1 MGLLSVGGA
10 ISVDMVKRGVAGAP
24 EGCVLDVRLWG
35 KESGLSR
42 PYPVMCHLLDTAAV
56 FQELWDV
63 VLGDETRTAMAGAL
77 GLSVG
82 EARAVVSFWAGLH
95 DIGKITPPFQAQVAA
110 CYKPVRDDPAYRSAP
125 GAEAERGFR
134 HEIASHWAL
143 NELFEAAGYPGSER
157 VLRTAV
163 SHQVAQLLG
172 GHHGLFGSVLKAKE
186 AARAGDYTPGLGKE
200 GWADQRRAHF
210 EELRRVMGAFAVPR
224 GGLPEGLA
232 VVVSGLVVV
241 ADWLAS
247 QTSVIEPR
255 IPGPGW
261 SGTPS
266 EVDAHWQ
273 AAVKAASGLVRA
285 ARLGRARFRAEEFG
299 DMFPFAPN
307 SLQRDLV
314 EHLPAMVGE
323 RGAGLVLVTAPTGD
337 GKTEAALFAA
347 SLLGRAAGS
356 RGVYFALPT
365 MGTADAMLPR
375 LEAFASRALSGE
387 RALMLL
393 HSMAWLSSPG
403 SGDGAAIDAP
413 VGDGKVSSGQ
423 RTAVEAD
430 GWLRG
435 PKRGLLAPLGVGTI
449 DQALSAVLPLRYN
462 ALRLFGLSDKVFV
475 VDEAHAYG
483 PWMHQLL
490 LRLLEWLGA
499 MGAPVVLLS
508 ATLTGRSAG
517 SLVDAYRRGAG
528 FREPS
533 RVVPRYPGWLFVSGV
548 SGEVT
553 AARGTGSNR
562 ARTLR
567 VSRRPVVWD
576 TSEPAGSPVRE
587 GGRRAVLR
595 EVLAPVAA
603 QGGTALVCCTTVAEA
618 QQTYRDVCAAFPE
631 LASRS
636 GGVRLLHS
644 RYPADA
650 RAAITAEAEVAY
662 GKPGEEKTSVR
673 AGSVLVATQV
683 VEQSLDFDFDLVV
696 SDLAPLA
703 QLLQRAGRGRRHARG
718 PSGRPEW
725 AAAESE
731 PELVVLDPL
740 AAQDR
745 TRPPRSWGS
754 VYDTGLLKRTSR
766 ILEGCARDGIAVPGD
781 VQRLV
786 DKVYEEDFVDGLDEA
801 ARRELARL
809 DEERLAEEAA
819 ERHLAKWTSICA
831 PADVK
836 GDLSKLSVREAG
848 VSEELLT
855 TRLGADT
862 GRVLCLYVQEDG
874 TATLD
879 PEGKAP
885 APSGGRNGLGGAE
898 LVAVARRVAPVPG
911 RWLRG
916 GEAGATVPE
925 QWGTHPL
932 LRELAVLRMSPA
944 ADGVWACRHGRFTIS
959 ISVVGL
965 EAE

>member
-1 MGLLSVGGA
+1 M
-10 ISVDMVKRGVAGAP
+10 MKRDAAGASG
-24 EGCVLDVRLWG
+24 GCALDVRLWG

-42 PYPVMCHLLDTAAV
+42 PYPVICHLLDTGAV
-56 FQELWDV
+56 FQVLWDV
-63 VLGDETRTAMAGAL
+63 VLSDETRTAIADAL
-77 GLSVG
+77 RLSVG
-82 EARAVVSFWAGLH
+82 EARTVVSFWAGLH
-95 DIGKITPPFQAQVAA
+95 DLGKITPPFQAQVPA
-110 CYKPVRDDPAYRSAP
+110 CYKPVRDDPAYLSAP
-125 GAEAERGFR
+125 GAEAEKGFR

-143 NELFEAAGYPGSER
+143 YELFEAVAYPGSER
-157 VLRTAV
+157 LLHKAV
-163 SHQVAQLLG
+163 SHQISQLLG

-186 AARAGDYTPGLGKE
+186 VARASDYNPGLGKQ
-200 GWADQRRAHF
+200 GWADQRRTHF

-224 GGLPEGLA
+224 GGLSVGLA
-232 VVVSGLVVV
+232 IVVSGLVVV

-247 QTSVIEPR
+247 QTSAIEPR
-255 IPGPGW
+255 IPCPGW
-261 SGTPS
+261 SGTPA
-266 EVDAHWQ
+266 EVDSHWQ
-273 AAVKAASGLVRA
+273 VAVKAAPELVRA

-307 SLQRDLV
+307 SLQRDLM

-347 SLLGRAAGS
+347 SLLGRAAGA

-375 LEAFASRALSGE
+375 LEDFASRALSGE

-403 SGDGAAIDAP
+403 GGEGGAAIDAP
-413 VGDGKVSSGQ
+413 VGEGQVSSGE

-533 RVVPRYPGWLFVSGV
+533 QVVPRYPGWLFVSGV
-548 SGEVT
+548 SGEVSP
-553 AARGTGSNR
+553 ARGSGSSR
-562 ARTLR
+562 ARTLQ

-576 TSEPAGSPVRE
+576 TAEPAGAPVRE
-587 GGRRAVLR
+587 GGRRAALR
-595 EVLAPVAA
+595 EVLAPVAVH
-603 QGGTALVCCTTVAEA
+603 GGTALVCCTTVAEA

-631 LASRS
+631 LASHP

-644 RYPADA
+644 RYPADV

-662 GKPGEEKTSVR
+662 GKPGEGMLSLR

-725 AAAESE
+725 AAVESE

-740 AAQDR
+740 AAQER
-745 TRPPRSWGS
+745 AAPPRSWGS
-754 VYDTGLLKRTSR
+754 VYDAGLLVRTSS
-766 ILEGCARDGIAVPGD
+766 ILGRCVREGIAVPGD

-786 DKVYEEDFVDGLDEA
+786 DEVYEEEFVDGLDEA
-801 ARRELARL
+801 ARQELARL
-809 DEERLAEEAA
+809 DEERLAGEAA

-862 GRVLCLYVQEDG
+862 GRVLCLYVQADG

-879 PEGKAP
+879 PEGRAP
-885 APSGGRNGLGGAE
+885 APAGGKNGLRAAE

-916 GEAGATVPE
+916 GEPGATVPE

-932 LRELAVLRMSPA
+932 LRDLAVLCMTPA
-944 ADGVWACRHGRFTIS
+944 AEEGVWACRHGRSTIS
-959 ISVVGL
+959 ISDVGL
-965 EAE
+965 EVD

>member
-1 MGLLSVGGA
+1 MLKRNGA
-10 ISVDMVKRGVAGAP
+10 AASG
-24 EGCVLDVRLWG
+24 GCVLDVRLWG
-35 KESGLSR
+35 KESGLLR
-42 PYPVMCHLLDTAAV
+42 PYPVMCHLLDTGAV

-63 VLGDETRTAMAGAL
+63 VLSKETRAGIANAL
-77 GLSVG
+77 GLPAA

-95 DIGKITPPFQAQVAA
+95 DLGKITPPFQSQVPS
-110 CYKPVRDDPAYRSAP
+110 CYGPVRDDPSYVSAP
-125 GAEAERGFR
+125 GAEAEKAFR

-143 NELFEAAGYPGSER
+143 NELFQEASYPSEGR
-157 VLRTAV
+157 LLRKSV
-163 SHQVAQLLG
+163 SHQIAQLLG
-172 GHHGLFGSVLKAKE
+172 GHHGLFGGVLKAKE
-186 AARAGDYTPGLGKE
+186 AAQAGAYNPGLGKQ
-200 GWADQRRAHF
+200 GWDNQRRVHF
-210 EELRRVMGAFAVPR
+210 KELRRAMGAFAVPR
-224 GGLPEGLA
+224 GGLPAGLA
-232 VVVSGLVVV
+232 VVVSGLVVM

-247 QTSVIEPR
+247 QTSAIEPR
-255 IPGPGW
+255 IPAPGW
-261 SGTPS
+261 SGTPA
-266 EVDAHWQ
+266 EVDAHWK
-273 AAVKAASGLVRA
+273 AAVEAAPGLVRA
-285 ARLGRARFRAEEFG
+285 ARLGRARFSAEEFG
-299 DMFPFAPN
+299 EMFPFAPN

-314 EHLPAMVGE
+314 EHLPRMVGE
-323 RGAGLVLVTAPTGD
+323 QGTGLVLVTAPTGD

-347 SLLGRAAGS
+347 SLLGRAAGA

-375 LEAFASRALSGE
+375 VEAFASRALSGE

-403 SGDGAAIDAP
+403 GGDRSARFETAP
-413 VGDGKVSSGQ
+413 GEGSLSAEMD
-423 RTAVEAD
+423 TAVEAD

-490 LRLLEWLGA
+490 VRLLEWLGA
-499 MGAPVVLLS
+499 MGTPVVLLS

-533 RVVPRYPGWLFVSGV
+533 RVVPRYPGWLFASGS
-548 SGEVT
+548 SGEVSPARST
-553 AARGTGSNR
+553 ASNR
-562 ARTLR
+562 ARTLK
-567 VSRRPVVWD
+567 VSHRPVVWD
-576 TSEPAGSPVRE
+576 TAEPAGSQVRE

-603 QGGTALVCCTTVAEA
+603 EGGTALVCCTTVAEA

-631 LASRS
+631 LAGRA

-644 RYPADA
+644 RYPADV
-650 RAAITAEAEVAY
+650 RAAITADCEAAY
-662 GKPGEEKTSVR
+662 GKPVDGAVSVR

-703 QLLQRAGRGRRHARG
+703 QLLQRAGRARRHRRG
-718 PSGRPEW
+718 PLGRPGW
-725 AAAESE
+725 AAAEDE
-731 PELVVLDPL
+731 PELVVLDPPVVSEM
-740 AAQDR
+740 AA
-745 TRPPRSWGS
+745 PRSWGA
-754 VYDTGLLKRTSR
+754 VYDTGLLVRTSQL
-766 ILEGCARDGIAVPGD
+766 LEKCAVTGIAVPGD

-786 DKVYEEDFVDGLDEA
+786 DEVYEEDFVDRLDGA
-801 ARRELARL
+801 ARTELVRL
-809 DEERLAEEAA
+809 DEERLADEAA
-819 ERHLAKWTSICA
+819 ERHLATWTSICA
-831 PADVK
+831 PADVD
-836 GDLSKLSVREAG
+836 GDLSKLSAREAG

-862 GRVLCLYVQEDG
+862 GRVLCLYEQLDG
-874 TATLD
+874 TVTLD
-879 PEGKAP
+879 QEGRTPVP
-885 APSGGRNGLGGAE
+885 AGGRFGLAAAE
-898 LVAVARRVAPVPG
+898 LAGVARRVAPVPG

-916 GEAGATVPE
+916 GEPEATVPVK
-925 QWGTHPL
+925 WGTHPS
-932 LRELAVLRMSPA
+932 LRDLVVLRMSPTG
-944 ADGVWACRHGRFTIS
+944 DGAWACRHGRFVIS
-959 ISVVGL
+959 ISEVGL

>member
-1 MGLLSVGGA
+1 ML
-10 ISVDMVKRGVAGAP
+10 KRDGAGAS
-24 EGCVLDVRLWG
+24 GDCVVDVRLWG
-35 KESGLSR
+35 KEHGLSR
-42 PYPVMCHLLDTAAV
+42 PYPVMCHLLDTGAV

-63 VLGDETRTAMAGAL
+63 VLGEETKASIADAL
-77 GLSVG
+77 GLPVA
-82 EARAVVSFWAGLH
+82 EARTVVSFWAGLH
-95 DIGKITPPFQAQVAA
+95 DLGKITPPFQAQVPA
-110 CYKPVRDDPAYRSAP
+110 CYTPVRDDPAYVSAP
-125 GAEAERGFR
+125 GAEAEKSFR
-134 HEIASHWAL
+134 HEVASHWAL
-143 NELFEAAGYPGSER
+143 NELFQAAKYPSEAR
-157 VLRTAV
+157 VLRRSV
-163 SHQVAQLLG
+163 SHQIAQLLG
-172 GHHGLFGSVLKAKE
+172 GHHGLFGAVLKAKE
-186 AARAGDYTPGLGKE
+186 AARAEAYNPGLGNQ
-200 GWADQRRAHF
+200 GWSDQRRAHF
-210 EELRRVMGAFAVPR
+210 DELRQVMGAFAVPQ
-224 GGLPEGLA
+224 GELPAGLA

-255 IPGPGW
+255 IPAVGW
-261 SGTPS
+261 SGTPA

-273 AAVKAASGLVRA
+273 GAVAVAPGLVRA
-285 ARLGRARFRAEEFG
+285 ARLGRARFSAGEFG
-299 DMFPFAPN
+299 AMFPFAPN

-314 EHLPAMVGE
+314 EHLPALVGE
-323 RGAGLVLVTAPTGD
+323 HGSGLVLVTAPTGD

-347 SLLGRAAGS
+347 SLLGRAAGA

-375 LEAFASRALSGE
+375 VEAFASRALSGE

-403 SGDGAAIDAP
+403 GGDGTAVFDTTP
-413 VGDGKVSSGQ
+413 GEGTVSAGH

-435 PKRGLLAPLGVGTI
+435 RKRGLLAPLGVGTI

-490 LRLLEWLGA
+490 VRLLEWLGA
-499 MGAPVVLLS
+499 LGAPVVLLS

-533 RVVPRYPGWLFVSGV
+533 RMVPRYPGWLFVSGTSGVV
-548 SGEVT
+548 SP
-553 AARGTGSNR
+553 ARGTASNR
-562 ARTLR
+562 VRTLK
-567 VSRRPVVWD
+567 VSHRPVVWD
-576 TSEPAGSPVRE
+576 TAESAGAPVRE

-603 QGGTALVCCTTVAEA
+603 EGGTALVCCTTVAEA

-631 LASRS
+631 LAGQP

-644 RYPADA
+644 RYPADV
-650 RAAITAEAEVAY
+650 RAAITAACEAAY
-662 GKPGEEKTSVR
+662 GKPGEVTVSVR
-673 AGSVLVATQV
+673 PGSVLVATQV

-703 QLLQRAGRGRRHARG
+703 QLLQRAGRARRHRRG
-718 PSGRPEW
+718 LLGRPAW
-725 AAAESE
+725 AAAEDE
-731 PELVVLDPL
+731 PELVVLDPPVVSEM
-740 AAQDR
+740 A
-745 TRPPRSWGS
+745 PPRSWGS
-754 VYDTGLLKRTSR
+754 VYDTGLLVRTSR
-766 ILEGCARDGIAVPGD
+766 ILEKRASAGIAVPGD

-786 DKVYEEDFVDGLDEA
+786 DEVYEEDFVDEFQKA
-801 ARRELARL
+801 VRAELARL
-809 DEERLAEEAA
+809 DDDRLADEAA
-819 ERHLAKWTSICA
+819 ERHLATWASICA

-848 VSEELLT
+848 VTEELLT

-862 GRVLCLYVQEDG
+862 GRVLCLYEQADG

-879 PEGKAP
+879 PEGTVPVP
-885 APSGGRNGLGGAE
+885 AGGHFGLAAAE
-898 LVAVARRVAPVPG
+898 LAAVARRVAPVPG

-916 GEAGATVPE
+916 GEPEATVPKK
-925 QWGTHPL
+925 WGTHPS
-932 LRELAVLRMSPA
+932 LRDLAVLRMSPTG
-944 ADGVWACRHGRFTIS
+944 DGAWACRHGRFTLS
-959 ISVVGL
+959 ISEVGL

>member
-1 MGLLSVGGA
+1 MMKRDAAEAPGGCA
-10 ISVDMVKRGVAGAP
+10 
-24 EGCVLDVRLWG
+24 LDVRLWG

-42 PYPVMCHLLDTAAV
+42 PYPVICHLLDTGAV

-63 VLGDETRTAMAGAL
+63 VLSDETRTAIADAL

-82 EARAVVSFWAGLH
+82 EARTVVSFWAGLH
-95 DIGKITPPFQAQVAA
+95 DIGKITPPFQAQVPA
-110 CYKPVRDDPAYRSAP
+110 CYKPVRDDPAYLSAP
-125 GAEAERGFR
+125 GAESEKGFR

-143 NELFEAAGYPGSER
+143 CELFEAVAYPGSER
-157 VLRTAV
+157 LLHKAV

-186 AARAGDYTPGLGKE
+186 VARAGDYNPGLGMQ
-200 GWADQRRAHF
+200 GWADQRRTHF
-210 EELRRVMGAFAVPR
+210 EELRRVMRAFAVPC
-224 GGLPEGLA
+224 GGLPVGLA

-247 QTSVIEPR
+247 QTAAIEPR
-255 IPGPGW
+255 VPGPGW
-261 SGTPS
+261 SGTRA

-273 AAVKAASGLVRA
+273 VAVKAATELVRA
-285 ARLGRARFRAEEFG
+285 ARLGRARFRAEKFG

-307 SLQRDLV
+307 SLQRDLM
-314 EHLPAMVGE
+314 EHLPAMVRE

-347 SLLGRAAGS
+347 SLLGRAAGA

-375 LEAFASRALSGE
+375 LEEFASRALSGE

-393 HSMAWLSSPG
+393 HSMAWLSAPG
-403 SGDGAAIDAP
+403 GRDGADGLDAPIGDGAVI
-413 VGDGKVSSGQ
+413 SGQ
-423 RTAVEAD
+423 CTVVEAD

-528 FREPS
+528 FRQPS
-533 RVVPRYPGWLFVSGV
+533 RVVPRYPGWLFASGV
-548 SGEVT
+548 SGEVS
-553 AARGTGSNR
+553 AARETGSSR

-576 TSEPAGSPVRE
+576 ALEPAGAPVGE

-595 EVLAPVAA
+595 EVLAPVATA
-603 QGGTALVCCTTVAEA
+603 GGTALVCCTTVAEA
-618 QQTYRDVCAAFPE
+618 QQTYRDVCEAFPE
-631 LASRS
+631 LASCA

-644 RYPADA
+644 RYPADV
-650 RAAITAEAEVAY
+650 RAAITVQAEAAY
-662 GKPGEEKTSVR
+662 GKPGEETLAAR
-673 AGSVLVATQV
+673 PGSVLVATQV

-718 PSGRPEW
+718 PSGRPGW
-725 AAAESE
+725 AAAETE

-740 AAQDR
+740 AGQEGAA
-745 TRPPRSWGS
+745 PPRSWGS
-754 VYDTGLLKRTSR
+754 VYDAGLLKRTSR
-766 ILEGCARDGIAVPGD
+766 ILEDCARDGIAVPGD

-786 DKVYEEDFVDGLDEA
+786 DEVYEEDFVDRLDEA
-801 ARRELARL
+801 ARQELARL
-809 DEERLAEEAA
+809 DEERLAGEAA

-831 PADVK
+831 PVDVK
-836 GDLSKLSVREAG
+836 GDLSKLSLREAG

-862 GRVLCLYVQEDG
+862 GRVLCLYVQPDG

-879 PEGKAP
+879 PEGTAP
-885 APSGGRNGLGGAE
+885 APAGGRNGLARGE
-898 LVAVARRVAPVPG
+898 LVAVAQRVAPVPG

-916 GEAGATVPE
+916 SEPGATAPE

-932 LRELAVLRMSPA
+932 LRDLAVLHMSPA
-944 ADGVWACRHGRFTIS
+944 ADGAWACCHGRFTIS
-959 ISVVGL
+959 ISDVGL